1 MNEHADSGPES
12 PASPAPHRSVDPLS
26 TAHRKRLLKALAA
39 AAAKGDHQATR
50 VLLEVGA
57 LLDRMRADDRAD
69 GGGDA

>member
-12 PASPAPHRSVDPLS
+12 PASPAPHRGVDPLS
-26 TAHRKRLLKALAA
+26 TAHRKRLLKALA

>member
-1 MNEHADSGPES
+1 
-12 PASPAPHRSVDPLS
+12 
-26 TAHRKRLLKALAA
+26 LLKALAA